1 MNNYY
6 NVKRYLIILFIDWK
20 VLIDLKCFTFRI
32 IIVLLVQDLP
42 LVLDAISMYKHWPVF
57 LFMLDNYSLLFVWG
71 KKDEQRTRYVQSN
84 QADLTIWK

>member
-6 NVKRYLIILFIDWK
+6 HVKRYLIIQFIDWK
-20 VLIDLKCFTFRI
+20 VLIDLLCFSFRI
-32 IIVLLVQDLP
+32 IIVLLVRDLP
-42 LVLDAISMYKHWPVF
+42 LDAISTYKHWPVF
-57 LFMLDNYSLLFVWG
+57 LFMLDYYSLLFVWG